1 MNWGNFFQDIQKWM
15 QSSNEFMKKHSI
27 TSEEYWQWL
36 IESMGML
43 GNKYNN
49 HPVALRFLS
58 VLIEIQDENYKIA
71 VGRK

>member
-1 MNWGNFFQDIQKWM
+1 MNWEGFFQDIQKWM
-15 QSSNEFMKKHSI
+15 QSSNQFMRQNPI

-36 IESMGML
+36 VESIGML

-49 HPVALRFLS
+49 HPVAIKFLT
-58 VLIEIQDENYKIA
+58 VLIEIQDDNYKVA